1 MVRPTPRALAVAA
14 GLSLV
19 LLGAPAAVQA
29 QQEIDPDTVVARVN
43 GHEITM
49 SRLQALRARDPQLQ
63 QVPLPMLYESLV
75 NHLVEGE
82 LIVGKAKAEGFG
94 DHPDV
99 QERLNAVRD
108 EIIRSIY
115 LTEIVEDA
123 ATEEALQARYE
134 AFKQEHPPEE
144 EVKASHILVES
155 EDEARAIIQQL
166 EDGADFAELAK
177 AESTG
182 PSAPNGGDLGYFKRN
197 GQMVEPFAKAAF
209 DLEAG
214 AYTTEPVETQFG
226 WHVIKVT
233 DRRMSEPPSL
243 EEVRNQLTTEI
254 AQDTISD
261 LVEDLRDDAD
271 IETTPIEEIAPK
283 AE

>member
-1 MVRPTPRALAVAA
+1 
-14 GLSLV
+14 
-19 LLGAPAAVQA
+19 
-29 QQEIDPDTVVARVN
+29 
-43 GHEITM
+43 
-49 SRLQALRARDPQLQ
+49 
-63 QVPLPMLYESLV
+63 
-75 NHLVEGE
+75 
-82 LIVGKAKAEGFG
+82 
-94 DHPDV
+94 
-99 QERLNAVRD
+99 
-108 EIIRSIY
+108 
-115 LTEIVEDA
+115 
-123 ATEEALQARYE
+123 
-134 AFKQEHPPEE
+134 
-144 EVKASHILVES
+144 
-155 EDEARAIIQQL
+155 
-166 EDGADFAELAK
+166 
-177 AESTG
+177 
-182 PSAPNGGDLGYFKRN
+182 
-197 GQMVEPFAKAAF
+197 MVEPFAKAAF